1 MRVDREGKGHLEV
14 RRGRELAEHVASC
27 LSVWKLNIS
36 QTFKPLICNVNLYK
50 PACGGERVALSTRLS
65 VDHRCVKVLGW
76 I

>member
-1 MRVDREGKGHLEV
+1 MEREGKGRLEV
-14 RRGRELAEHVASC
+14 RRGWELAEHVASC

-36 QTFKPLICNVNLYK
+36 QTFKPLICNVNLHK
-50 PACGGERVALSTRLS
+50 PACGGECVALSTPLS